1 VEILAE
7 MGTIYSDNDKEND
20 DDDDYCERVGSDV
33 PSQCTTAVA
42 AGVLAIRSRDEVER
56 QRTRNRAVKRIE

>member
-33 PSQCTTAVA
+33 PFQCMTAVA

-56 QRTRNRAVKRIE
+56 QRTRNRAVKRIG